1 MARIL
6 VVDDEKGL
14 RETLAAILKTKNYE
28 VEVAADGV
36 QGHLA
41 AKSFDPHLVI
51 SDVVMPNRDGVE
63 MAIMI
68 VNDLPAAK
76 ILLVSGQA
84 VTKELLAKAQARG
97 YDFPCL
103 NKPVHP
109 VDLLKKVDEMLNWS
123 N

>member
-14 RETLAAILKTKNYE
+14 RETLAAILKTRNYE
-28 VEVAADGV
+28 VEIAADGV
-36 QGHLA
+36 QGHQTA
-41 AKSFDPHLVI
+41 MTFTPHLVI

-68 VNDLPAAK
+68 ANDLPAAK

-84 VTKELLAKAQARG
+84 VTKELLANAQARG

-103 NKPVHP
+103 TKPVHP
-109 VDLLKKVDEMLNWS
+109 IDLLKKVEEILDSS